1 MSALRKGAWLLAP
14 ALVYLAASMLLSR
27 GLLWCAVVLGLPDGQ
42 SGIVASAL
50 ASVVLAPCA
59 LLWDWR
65 DQSGSEGTFV
75 HPSPLPALMSL
86 GAGLLLGLATALL
99 LKAPADP
106 ALNGPG
112 WLIALRALALC
123 VTGPLCEEAVYRGL
137 VLRRGEAL
145 LGAVPA
151 ALLTAALFAA
161 GHGDIAQLLPA
172 FVAGLAFAAVALCAR
187 RAYPPRWALLCP
199 FLCHAAANAAQLCRI
214 LIFHA

>member
-27 GLLWCAVVLGLPDGQ
+27 GLLWCAVVLGLHDEQ
-42 SGIVASAL
+42 AGIVASAL
-50 ASVVLAPCA
+50 ASVVLTPCA
-59 LLWDWR
+59 LLWNWR
-65 DQSGSEGTFV
+65 DQGLSKETCAC
-75 HPSPLPALMSL
+75 PSPLPALMSL

-99 LKAPADP
+99 FSKGADEAITGPA
-106 ALNGPG
+106 

-123 VTGPLCEEAVYRGL
+123 MTGPLCEEAVYRGL

-161 GHGDIAQLLPA
+161 GHGDFAQLLPA

-199 FLCHAAANAAQLCRI
+199 FLCHAAANAAQLCHI